1 MTTSF
6 VTPLLLIVLQNAFK
20 KAVVSSPNFISK
32 WTPLEEKHVSRYKY
46 LLCLVFA
53 ISWVVKNGKSI
64 PTVLKDFD
72 VTSEWLLSSWY
83 DFIINLIAGISFRK
97 IIRYLIS
104 LGKYLT
110 CFIFSLLI
118 SNASLSMNWF
128 WLASLFF
135 TETISPY
142 LRLSCFTLWV
152 SRTLVNICFGQPF

>member
-6 VTPLLLIVLQNAFK
+6 VTPLLLIVLQNGFK

-46 LLCLVFA
+46 LWCLFFA
-53 ISWVVKNGKSI
+53 ISWVIKNGKSI

-118 SNASLSMNWF
+118 SNPSLSINWF
-128 WLASLFF
+128 WFASLFF
-135 TETISPY
+135 TETICPY
-142 LRLSCFTLWV
+142 LTLSCFTLWV
-152 SRTLVNICFGQPF
+152 SRTLVNMCFGQPF